1 MQSGPTLYVPSIE
14 AEMPYSIE
22 DMETKM
28 GPTVQKNLAMLDMAW
43 SLPALKASHF
53 DQEAQ
58 SVANMS
64 VATEG
69 EQQW

>member
-1 MQSGPTLYVPSIE
+1 
-14 AEMPYSIE
+14 MPHSVE
-22 DMETKM
+22 DIETKM
-28 GPTVQKNLAMLDMAW
+28 DPTIQKNLAMLDITW

-53 DQEAQ
+53 DPEAQ